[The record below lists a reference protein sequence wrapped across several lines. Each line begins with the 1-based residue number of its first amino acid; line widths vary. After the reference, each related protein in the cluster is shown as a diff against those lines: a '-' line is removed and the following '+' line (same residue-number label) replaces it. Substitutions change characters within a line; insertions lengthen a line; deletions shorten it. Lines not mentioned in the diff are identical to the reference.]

1 MSKTESKFKGTFRAP
16 PPLPLV
22 PVVFEKKEREKCVA
36 FKLHSVPTDKDSP
49 KIECQIQK
57 INGSE
62 TLREGIKF
70 FQDLDVHPRRMQPYA
85 GRRYTQDCSTAPNGT
100 CSQYI
105 CRSSEQGVHKLDTT
119 NFAMKQ
125 SLQFITEYQG

>member
-22 PVVFEKKEREKCVA
+22 PVVFDKKEREKCVS

-57 INGSE
+57 LNGSE

-70 FQDLDVHPRRMQPYA
+70 FQDLNYIQE
-85 GRRYTQDCSTAPNGT
+85 GCNLTQAKGIHKIAAQLLTGPARSTYVKAVNKVFT
-100 CSQYI
+100 S
-105 CRSSEQGVHKLDTT
+105 
-119 NFAMKQ
+119 
-125 SLQFITEYQG
+125 